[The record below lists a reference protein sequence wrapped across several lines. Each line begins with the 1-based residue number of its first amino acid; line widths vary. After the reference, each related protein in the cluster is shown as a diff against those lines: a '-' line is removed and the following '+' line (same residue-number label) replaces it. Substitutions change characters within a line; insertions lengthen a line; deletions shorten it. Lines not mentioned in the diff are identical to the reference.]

1 MEDEFSVMISELNQI
16 TKTDRAM
23 RTALN
28 TVLAEQKRRIFADG
42 NDADNS
48 QIGTYSTNPT
58 SIARKD
64 QAKNTGKT
72 YFAGGYAEYK
82 TLIGRNPGKVILRNT
97 DQMMMDYGVLVLGGD
112 KYGLGFTNDE
122 NGDKSEW
129 LEEKYKKDI
138 FAESDF
144 EGEIVENVLYQELN
158 RIIK

>member
-1 MEDEFSVMISELNQI
+1 MMISELNQI

-23 RTALN
+23 RMALN
-28 TVLAEQKRRIFADG
+28 SVLAEQKRRIFSQG
-42 NDADNS
+42 NDASNA
-48 QIGTYSTNPT
+48 QIGTYSTKAT
-58 SIARKD
+58 SIAKKD

-82 TLIGRNPGKVILRNT
+82 SLIGRNPGKVILRNT

-112 KYGLGFTNDE
+112 KYGLGFTNDA

-129 LEEKYKKDI
+129 LEEKYDKEI

-144 EGEIVENVLYQELN
+144 EGEIVENILFQELN
-158 RIIK
+158 QIIK

>member
-1 MEDEFSVMISELNQI
+1 MTDEFTVMISELNQL
-16 TKTDRAM
+16 TKTDRAI

-28 TVLAEQKRRIFADG
+28 SVLAEQKRRIFSTG
-42 NDADNS
+42 NDAANA
-48 QIGTYSTNPT
+48 QIGTYSTKAI
-58 SIARKD
+58 SIAKSD

-82 TLIGRNPGKVILRNT
+82 TLIGRNPGRVILRNT

-112 KYGLGFTNDE
+112 KYGLGFQNDV

-129 LEEKYKKDI
+129 MEEKYKKEI

-144 EGEIVENVLYQELN
+144 EGQIMENVLFQELN
-158 RIIK
+158 QVIK

>member
-1 MEDEFSVMISELNQI
+1 MDEFSVMISELNQI
-16 TKTDRAM
+16 AKTDRAM

-28 TVLAEQKRRIFADG
+28 SVLAEQKRRIFSQG
-42 NDADNS
+42 NDANNS
-48 QIGTYSTNPT
+48 QIGTYSTKPT

-64 QAKNTGKT
+64 QAKQTGKT

-97 DQMMMDYGVLVLGGD
+97 DQMMMDYGVMVLGND
-112 KYGLGFTNDE
+112 KYGLGFQNDE

-129 LEEKYKKDI
+129 MEDKYQKDI

-144 EGEIVENVLYQELN
+144 EGEIVENVLHQELN
-158 RIIK
+158 QIIK